1 MHKFGVYNEKLGGVK
16 EKKKNNNG
24 VTVYLSLYRRACGR

>member
-16 EKKKNNNG
+16 EKKKKNNG
-24 VTVYLSLYRRACGR
+24 VTVYLSLNRRACGR